1 MREGFVLTAAE
12 GGGAGV
18 TGRESAKTASG
29 HGGGG
34 DAGLAD
40 PVPAKGHSPHQAHP
54 REHAF
59 QLGILVAD
67 DHPFFREG
75 VRAWVDRQP
84 QLRYCGEINSK
95 SGLREAIRSAQPD
108 LVLLNLALER
118 QDPAGAVRRLRRE
131 FPQVRLL
138 VLIDKDQVLAGES
151 ALRAGAHG
159 LITKDQ
165 DPQDFLLALTTVQQG
180 DIYLNKSLTALMLKK
195 AYFGERTDDVTGRLS
210 GRELQIFGLLGQGY
224 GTREIASKLGLSRRT
239 VNVHRENIKHKL
251 GVKAASNLV
260 YSAITWVQT
269 RGAPVLEEARATSAA
284 A

>member
-1 MREGFVLTAAE
+1 MMEGFVLTAAE
-12 GGGAGV
+12 GGAAALPERDN
-18 TGRESAKTASG
+18 TKTASSRS
-29 HGGGG
+29 GGGG
-34 DAGLAD
+34 AEGPTSA
-40 PVPAKGHSPHQAHP
+40 PMKGHHPHSPHA
-54 REHAF
+54 RENSAR
-59 QLGILVAD
+59 LGILVAD
-67 DHPFFREG
+67 DHPFFRQG
-75 VRAWVDRQP
+75 VRAWVEVQP
-84 QLRYCGEINSK
+84 QLKYCGEIDSK
-95 SGLREAIRSAQPD
+95 AGLREAIRSSQPD

-138 VLIDKDQVLAGES
+138 ALIDKDQVLAGEG

-165 DPQDFLLALTTVQQG
+165 EPEDFLQALQTVQQG

-210 GRELQIFGLLGQGY
+210 SRELQIFGLLGQGY

-269 RGAPVLEEARATSAA
+269 RGGPVLEEARATSAA